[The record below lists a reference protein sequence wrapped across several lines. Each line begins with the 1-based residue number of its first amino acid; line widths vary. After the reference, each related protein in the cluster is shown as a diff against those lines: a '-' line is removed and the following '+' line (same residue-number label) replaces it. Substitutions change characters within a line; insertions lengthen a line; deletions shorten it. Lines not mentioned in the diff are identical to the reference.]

1 MPYCTNCGYEV
12 TSKMLFCPQC
22 GSRLAIPKA
31 GAKDDKTYDYS
42 LESEDKK
49 AGTVPDSVR
58 KSRLYKQW
66 IQYAGLPHE
75 ETPPARTPKNMPAR
89 GERNTQSAYIL
100 YILFGVIILILCT
113 GLVFLL
119 LRSWQ

>member
-31 GAKDDKTYDYS
+31 GAKDDKIYDYS

-49 AGTVPDSVR
+49 AGTVPDSVK

-66 IQYAGLPHE
+66 IQYAGLPQE
-75 ETPPARTPKNMPAR
+75 EPPPARTPKNMPVR

-100 YILFGVIILILCT
+100 YILFGVIILILCM